1 MCGSRANHPRPSR
14 CTGSLCCL
22 VGSGSGGVREA
33 LYNLLLPH
41 PSKWVFWWETP
52 FVQDGHARIRRK
64 KLKSM
69 SYKDIC
75 CWYIPKTS
83 QVTAWPSF
91 CAPHASCF
99 LCISRQQSPF
109 CRSHAMCFLSFCLQ
123 PGPAVS
129 LTPNSPSWTS
139 QLLNPFAGI
148 CNRLK
153 MWEFDVSNVAE
164 RNATFMVFF
173 SPWMFINEWSA
184 IFSKRT
190 IICQLTQHPKEA
202 GTSQSSANTQQTN
215 QNGASFNCSLTLLAI
230 AL

>member
-1 MCGSRANHPRPSR
+1 MCSHQHTRAKSFQILLSLWRTEKHLILRKDVLKSRVAATVLIVGGGGDVCDSRANHAGPSR
-14 CTGSLCCL
+14 CTQSLCCL

-99 LCISRQQSPF
+99 LCISR
-109 CRSHAMCFLSFCLQ
+109 
-123 PGPAVS
+123 
-129 LTPNSPSWTS
+129 
-139 QLLNPFAGI
+139 
-148 CNRLK
+148 
-153 MWEFDVSNVAE
+153 
-164 RNATFMVFF
+164 
-173 SPWMFINEWSA
+173 
-184 IFSKRT
+184 
-190 IICQLTQHPKEA
+190 
-202 GTSQSSANTQQTN
+202 
-215 QNGASFNCSLTLLAI
+215 
-230 AL
+230 